1 MVCRPLVLYVGDPGP
16 GGARSLS
23 ESNEEELAASR
34 RAHHCLPGSGPG
46 HVALGS
52 VETCFMKNELSPA
65 VMSPMCFHG
74 QT

>member
-1 MVCRPLVLYVGDPGP
+1 MCRPLVLYVRDPGP

-23 ESNEEELAASR
+23 ESNEEELAAGG
-34 RAHHCLPGSGPG
+34 RAHPCLAGSGPG

-52 VETCFMKNELSPA
+52 VETCFMMNELLPA
-65 VMSPMCFHG
+65 VMSPTCFHG